1 MLHHLTWTQFFLA
14 TGTSLLLYYLIVT
27 LLCYRQELKALV
39 EKATARLLPQVFLT
53 SSTPE
58 TAQPG
63 ILAESTPPTIPTDS
77 PIGAVST
84 QDAPTVSDAFELQV
98 APRTQGEEEEDDM
111 EETDSAILSVKTTSA
126 TEPPI
131 FPMGTLADL
140 LEEIKPLLELVAET
154 QLEKVEFI
162 SLLQLIISR
171 YSRTAQSQHQ
181 DQVQQFLLEQS
192 QVKLPYELTPEDL
205 QVLWPKS

>member
-14 TGTSLLLYYLIVT
+14 TGTSLLLYYLIIT
-27 LLCYRQELKALV
+27 LLCYRQELKALS
-39 EKATARLLPQVFLT
+39 EKATARLLPQVYLT

-58 TAQPG
+58 TAQAG
-63 ILAESTPPTIPTDS
+63 IPAES

-84 QDAPTVSDAFELQV
+84 SDAPTVSDASELQV
-98 APRTQGEEEEDDM
+98 APRTEGEEEEDM
-111 EETDSAILSVKTTSA
+111 EETDSTTASVKTTSA
-126 TEPPI
+126 TEPPT

-140 LEEIKPLLELVAET
+140 LEEIKPLLELVVET
-154 QLEKVEFI
+154 QLEKEEFL

-171 YSRTAQSQHQ
+171 YSRTAQSQYQ

-192 QVKLPYELTPEDL
+192 QVKLPYSLTPEDL
-205 QVLWPKS
+205 QALWPSS